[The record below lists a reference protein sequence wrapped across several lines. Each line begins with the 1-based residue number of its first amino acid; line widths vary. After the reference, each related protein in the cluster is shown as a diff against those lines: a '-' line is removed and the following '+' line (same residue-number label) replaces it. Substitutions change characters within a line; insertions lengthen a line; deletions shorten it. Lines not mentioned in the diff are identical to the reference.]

1 METISPAA
9 LKPPKRTGF
18 FQWLAHVKKR
28 YPQVRTQTEQLC
40 APLQQEDYGL
50 QTADYASPPKWHLA
64 HTSWF
69 FERFVLEAYVPA
81 YTVNN
86 PQYGYLFNS
95 YYEQMGGFH
104 PRNQRGWLSR
114 PTVADV
120 YRYRAHVDDA
130 MLALLERLTEEHDEA
145 VVARIELGLHHE
157 QQHQELLLTDIK
169 HHFAMNPLR
178 PAYHVAQ
185 PARAGE
191 TVTLQWLEHPGGL
204 ASIGHDG
211 EGFCFDNE
219 RPRHSVFVPP
229 YRLASHP
236 VTNGEYSE
244 FIKSGAYERPQYWLS
259 DGWRVAREHGW
270 HAPLYWERIE
280 GQWWHMTLAGPRPVE
295 EAEPLCH
302 VSFYEADAFARW
314 AGKRLPT
321 EIEWELAAREQR
333 IAGNFMEFGLYRPV
347 PAPAGSDPLK
357 QIFGDVW
364 EWTQSP
370 YTAYPGYRPPA
381 GAIGE
386 YNGKFMCNQLVLRG
400 GSCVTPGSHMRA
412 TYRNFFYPADRW
424 QFSGIRLADELY

>member
-1 METISPAA
+1 METISPAL
-9 LKPPKRTGF
+9 LKPPRKKGF
-18 FQWLAHVKKR
+18 SPSLAMVKKR
-28 YPQVRTQTEQLC
+28 YPQVRLQTEQLC
-40 APLQQEDYGL
+40 APLQTDDYCL
-50 QTADYASPPKWHLA
+50 QTAEYVSPPKWHLA

-69 FERFVLEAYVPA
+69 FERFILEASLASYQVFD
-81 YTVNN
+81 V
-86 PQYGYLFNS
+86 QYAYLFNS
-95 YYEQMGGFH
+95 YYEQMGGFY
-104 PRNQRGWLSR
+104 PRSQRGWLSR
-114 PTVADV
+114 PSVADV
-120 YRYRAHVDDA
+120 YKYRAHVDDA
-130 MLALLERLTEEHDEA
+130 VLTLLERLSEERDEA
-145 VVARIELGLHHE
+145 VIARIELGLHHE

-169 HHFAMNPLR
+169 HNFAQNPLR
-178 PAYHVAQ
+178 PAYQAAQ
-185 PARAGE
+185 PSRVGE

-236 VTNGEYSE
+236 VTNGEYME
-244 FIKSGAYERPQYWLS
+244 FIKSGAYERPHYWLA
-259 DGWRVAREHGW
+259 DGWRVARDHGW

-280 GQWWHMTLAGPRPVE
+280 GQWWQMTLAGLRPVA

-302 VSFYEADAFARW
+302 VSFYEADAYARW

-321 EIEWELAAREQR
+321 ETEWELAAREQN
-333 IAGNFMEFGLYRPV
+333 IAGNFLESGLYRP
-347 PAPAGSDPLK
+347 ASAQEGNDPLK

-386 YNGKFMCNQLVLRG
+386 YNGKFMCNQIVMRG
-400 GSCVTPGSHMRA
+400 GSCATPRSHVRA

-424 QFSGIRLADELY
+424 QFSGIRLADEL